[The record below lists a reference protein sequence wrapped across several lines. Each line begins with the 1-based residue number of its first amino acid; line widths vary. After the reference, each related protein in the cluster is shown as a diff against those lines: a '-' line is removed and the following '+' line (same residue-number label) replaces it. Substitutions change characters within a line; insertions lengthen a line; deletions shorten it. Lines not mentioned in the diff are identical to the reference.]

1 MSSTI
6 NFFLDKSRYI
16 FNFEAVDND
25 ISTDFFCKGKFVIV
39 DINRDY
45 MSIEYFFSVLNREIT
60 NSTSTIKNNPLAWFN
75 FGLFNGFIGCYT
87 STCDRRGLG
96 WIKSVRNF
104 NSIVCCYDTFLLYG
118 KGFHGQLYSIRKCH
132 ILQRTKQR

>member
-39 DINRDY
+39 DINRDD
-45 MSIEYFFSVLNREIT
+45 MSIKYFFSILN
-60 NSTSTIKNNPLAWFN
+60 
-75 FGLFNGFIGCYT
+75 G
-87 STCDRRGLG
+87 
-96 WIKSVRNF
+96 
-104 NSIVCCYDTFLLYG
+104 
-118 KGFHGQLYSIRKCH
+118 
-132 ILQRTKQR
+132 